1 MELDSLKN
9 NMQPIVRM
17 VDNFYKNR
25 NLGLLFEVK
34 AGDGKL
40 LVCSSDLAKN
50 LNTRPV
56 ARQLRYS
63 LLKYMESDKFNP
75 QEEVAFKQ
83 IKQVLHNVNRTKE
96 VNKSSRSMRIISSC
110 VLSHHRTCR
119 SAYGGSIITNTLLP
133 Y

>member
-1 MELDSLKN
+1 MDGKRKRVC
-9 NMQPIVRM
+9 M
-17 VDNFYKNR
+17 DNFYKNR

-96 VNKSSRSMRIISSC
+96 VKKSI
-110 VLSHHRTCR
+110 
-119 SAYGGSIITNTLLP
+119 YE
-133 Y
+133 

>member
-1 MELDSLKN
+1 MVGYLQECYNHGTRQFKEQYATN
-9 NMQPIVRM
+9 CQN

-56 ARQLRYS
+56 ARQLLYS

-96 VNKSSRSMRIISSC
+96 VKKSI
-110 VLSHHRTCR
+110 
-119 SAYGGSIITNTLLP
+119 YE
-133 Y
+133 